1 MSGSHAALTEL
12 DIKYNKIK
20 RESSRLLLVYQVVTT
35 TLFMAINLLIN
46 SILTS
51 LRKYA
56 DVLEKYAD
64 ILLETSRCF

>member
-1 MSGSHAALTEL
+1 
-12 DIKYNKIK
+12 
-20 RESSRLLLVYQVVTT
+20 
-35 TLFMAINLLIN
+35 MAINLLTN

-64 ILLETSRCF
+64 IYKKLLDVSKILYKIICPLLTLFVNNKLSIPGKKQC

>member
-12 DIKYNKIK
+12 DIKYNKK
-20 RESSRLLLVYQVVTT
+20 GGRRLLLVYQVVTT
-35 TLFMAINLLIN
+35 AFFMAINLLIN

-56 DVLEKYAD
+56 DVLKKYAD